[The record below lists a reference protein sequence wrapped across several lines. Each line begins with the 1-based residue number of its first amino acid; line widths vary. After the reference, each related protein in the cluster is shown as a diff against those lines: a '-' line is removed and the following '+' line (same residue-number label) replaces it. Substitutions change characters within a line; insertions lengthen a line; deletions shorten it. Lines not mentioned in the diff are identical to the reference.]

1 MRRMPAAT
9 IDPRPWRTRLRMDAS
24 ALQLIIPFAG
34 IAAVL
39 FALYLARDV
48 LSRDKGPQAMQDV
61 GDIIRE
67 GADAFIKRQ
76 YTTIAVLAVVGA
88 IVIGAVITAFETKD
102 VADTGVFG
110 IDLGIRTGFAFLVGA

>member
-34 IAAVL
+34 VAAVL
-39 FALYLARDV
+39 FAIYLARDV

-61 GDIIRE
+61 ADTIRE
-67 GADAFIKRQ
+67 GADAFISRQ
-76 YTTIAVLAVVGA
+76 YRTIGALAVVA
-88 IVIGAVITAFETKD
+88 AVIIGVVITIVETKD
-102 VADTGVFG
+102 VADVPSLAGAP
-110 IDLGIRTGFAFLVGA
+110 LG